1 MNSCDKPSIFS
12 MILLLGIYQNIL
24 VNSEEVF
31 FNGTHSM
38 KPNQKRIEV
47 TTVRIAE
54 VFNLKSNSSNTTFVV
69 KEKTAKHFVTSTPS
83 LKVEL
88 IPTAKI
94 DAQILRKKK
103 QPQQQ
108 QVA

>member
-1 MNSCDKPSIFS
+1 MNSCDKPSIFA
-12 MILLLGIYQNIL
+12 MILLLGIYQRVL

-38 KPNQKRIEV
+38 KPNKNKVEV

-54 VFNLKSNSSNTTFVV
+54 VFNLKSNLTNPTFVV

-83 LKVEL
+83 LKADL
-88 IPTAKI
+88 IPIAKI

-108 QVA
+108 HVA